1 MDRMPVFVKVDEYD
15 QVLSLLKTVRNKL
28 DEARETLSKIHDLKN
43 DEDHQLELW
52 QNSLSEVVKKVDFIN
67 HSLTEP
73 QNY

>member
-52 QNSLSEVVKKVDFIN
+52 QNSLSEVEKKVDFIN